1 MPITATFVDGQSRL
15 KTVID
20 GPLSLDDVRVHVQW
34 LVDSG
39 GMRCADLVDV
49 RACRWGCSAI
59 RPRPSAGWARRRP
72 ARPERAF
79 RAGGTMDR
87 ESLVAVGAFLNHM
100 EADLARSALEAA
112 GIESMVR
119 GDDCGGM
126 YPTPWM
132 GQSQVALL
140 VREDDADAARD
151 VLSQEARE

>member
-1 MPITATFVDGQSRL
+1 
-15 KTVID
+15 
-20 GPLSLDDVRVHVQW
+20 
-34 LVDSG
+34 
-39 GMRCADLVDV
+39 
-49 RACRWGCSAI
+49 
-59 RPRPSAGWARRRP
+59 
-72 ARPERAF
+72 
-79 RAGGTMDR
+79 MDR

-112 GIESMVR
+112 GIASMVR
-119 GDDCGGM
+119 SDDCGGM